1 MRIYFELPTN
11 PTITSQEK
19 GIRNVNGKTFV
30 YTKNEV
36 IALKN
41 LYWSKI
47 KQEMIKN
54 DIEPPKFKKACVLNL
69 TFGFS
74 TQDKKK
80 WNHFKVTKPDYD
92 NLAKTITDVLGDMGF
107 FEVGDQQVAVGQVVK
122 IWADRPFVRIDIR
135 EVEHDVYRI

>member
-19 GIRNVNGKTFV
+19 GIRTVKGKTFV
-30 YTKNEV
+30 YTKSEV
-36 IALKN
+36 LALKN

-54 DIEPPKFKKACVLNL
+54 DIEPPRFKKSCVLTL
-69 TFGFS
+69 VFGFS
-74 TQDKKK
+74 TPDKKK
-80 WNHFKVTKPDYD
+80 WNHFKATKPDYD
-92 NLAKTITDVLGDMGF
+92 NLAKTITDVLGDMDF
-107 FEVGDQQVAVGQVVK
+107 FETGDQQVVCGQVIK
-122 IWADRPFVRIDIR
+122 IWSDKPFIRIDIK